1 MVKAVGECGLDY
13 CDACPRDH
21 AAQTECF
28 RAQVDLA
35 VDLGLPLFLHE
46 REAMADFLAVLD
58 AYPR

>member
-1 MVKAVGECGLDY
+1 MGECGLDY